1 MTTLSANMELEENIY
16 NGVNMKSF
24 DEFPDHPITPEV
36 RKSLKPELDHDSHED
51 DLIKA
56 VETRRESN
64 FSLQSDISVAT
75 TGSEASIP
83 HMKCFRTPSVVV
95 SDHSEGGCVTL
106 EEIEKIHG
114 VYHRRRSRSRSRS
127 RRHSDVFVDTNND
140 HEKYKRNYLDY
151 ENRTDSS
158 VSGSTNSDATEYY
171 KGSKNASPVPR
182 RKSRWS
188 RTGRKALSLDE
199 TLIDFDSSDEKT
211 PILERKYSNFS
222 ECSSNDLS
230 PISSRRGSSIY
241 SENSSSRRSSTFSEI
256 SPVLQR
262 KSFNYNDSRKSSN
275 VSELSGRSSGG
286 QITPSRRKS
295 ANGRI
300 SPVFS
305 SYFRSRDSLSLD
317 DVDFSFL
324 ERQRSLSYDDVYLD
338 SSVNSDVS
346 FSDLSTDCSA
356 SSSLSNL
363 PGTLYYSNYNPNQD
377 YSSVYQSYKLSIQ
390 ASKRFDKSTST
401 NIKSSKSCSD
411 FLSVNRILEDYP
423 YLKHRRH
430 SNGQVASD
438 ISEFRDQISKGN
450 EEPSKRRNLEKF
462 NVIQENI
469 NNNFISIRNGSD
481 SYLNNYNNYLN
492 GQNKILISNNYLKSI
507 HGSLNRLNAEH
518 DMALENFKNKS
529 KSSEN
534 VFNRTLDY
542 LRNIKNCQ
550 HNNNNNNKN
559 SHKSIISLL
568 KDWKLKDLRTHA
580 CRKVTEDIENGDK
593 NSEKID
599 NKSEEDK
606 SKVECDHHR
615 KLLNKKEWL
624 SVEWK
629 ENGEVESEVDIGMKT
644 PISRKASDCSTCS
657 TLSGDHD
664 IAESLVIVKTKAK
677 ASGWRKLRN
686 IVQWTP
692 FFQTYKKQRYPWV
705 QLAGHQGNFKAG
717 PEQGTILK
725 KLCPKEEK
733 CYKILMKDVLRPYV
747 PEYKGQVTCEDS
759 DAIYLQLQDLLVD
772 FTSPCVLDCKLGV
785 RTYLEEELSKAKEKP
800 KLRKDMYDK
809 MIQIDPT
816 APTQEEHRLR
826 AVTKPRYMVW
836 RETISSTATLGF
848 RLEGVRKSDGK
859 SSKDFKTTKTK
870 EQIKDAFRDF
880 TNGFPHALPKYVQRL
895 KAIKATLEV
904 SIFFSSH
911 EVIGSSLLFVHDKKN
926 ANVWLIDFAKTLLL
940 PDQTFIDHKSGWEV
954 GNHEDGYLI
963 GINNLI
969 VIFSELEEEQKNLP
983 EPVVTTVV
991 TSPDQT

>member
-16 NGVNMKSF
+16 NGVNSIKTF
-24 DEFPDHPITPEV
+24 DDFPDRPITPEV
-36 RKSLKPELDHDSHED
+36 RKSIKPDLDHDSHED
-51 DLIKA
+51 DIIKS
-56 VETRRESN
+56 VDTRRESN
-64 FSLQSDISVAT
+64 FSLQSDISIAT

-127 RRHSDVFVDTNND
+127 NRRHSDAFVDTNND
-140 HEKYKRNYLDY
+140 NEKYKRNYLDY

-199 TLIDFDSSDEKT
+199 TLIDFDSGDEKT

-222 ECSSNDLS
+222 EGSSYDLS

-241 SENSSSRRSSTFSEI
+241 SENSSRRSSTFSEI

-286 QITPSRRKS
+286 QVTPSRRKS

-377 YSSVYQSYKLSIQ
+377 YSSVYQSYKLSMQ
-390 ASKRFDKSTST
+390 ASKRFDKSTSS

-438 ISEFRDQISKGN
+438 ISEFRDKITKGN

-492 GQNKILISNNYLKSI
+492 GQCKISIANNYLKSI
-507 HGSLNRLNAEH
+507 HGSLNRLNTEH
-518 DMALENFKNKS
+518 DIALENFKNKS

-542 LRNIKNCQ
+542 LMNIKNCQ
-550 HNNNNNNKN
+550 HNNNNSNNNNKNSQN
-559 SHKSIISLL
+559 SHKSIINLL

-593 NSEKID
+593 NSEAND
-599 NKSEEDK
+599 GKSVGDK
-606 SKVECDHHR
+606 SKGECEHHK
-615 KLLNKKEWL
+615 KLGNKKEWL

-629 ENGEVESEVDIGMKT
+629 ENGEVENDVDYGLKT

-664 IAESLVIVKTKAK
+664 ISESLVIVKTKAK
-677 ASGWRKLRN
+677 VFIYFGY
-686 IVQWTP
+686 
-692 FFQTYKKQRYPWV
+692 FFKC
-705 QLAGHQGNFKAG
+705 LSFKVFY
-717 PEQGTILK
+717 LK
-725 KLCPKEEK
+725 K
-733 CYKILMKDVLRPYV
+733 
-747 PEYKGQVTCEDS
+747 
-759 DAIYLQLQDLLVD
+759 IY
-772 FTSPCVLDCKLGV
+772 
-785 RTYLEEELSKAKEKP
+785 
-800 KLRKDMYDK
+800 
-809 MIQIDPT
+809 
-816 APTQEEHRLR
+816 
-826 AVTKPRYMVW
+826 
-836 RETISSTATLGF
+836 
-848 RLEGVRKSDGK
+848 
-859 SSKDFKTTKTK
+859 
-870 EQIKDAFRDF
+870 
-880 TNGFPHALPKYVQRL
+880 
-895 KAIKATLEV
+895 
-904 SIFFSSH
+904 
-911 EVIGSSLLFVHDKKN
+911 
-926 ANVWLIDFAKTLLL
+926 WLI
-940 PDQTFIDHKSGWEV
+940 E
-954 GNHEDGYLI
+954 
-963 GINNLI
+963 
-969 VIFSELEEEQKNLP
+969 
-983 EPVVTTVV
+983 
-991 TSPDQT
+991 